1 MAFSLDM
8 KTIGYINLFENL
20 SHARVKDCFEEGASL
35 VFIIE
40 PGQMGLAIGS
50 HGTNIKKASS
60 VFKRDIKV
68 FEFNPEPSE
77 FVKNLLFP
85 LKPKAVERQDNVVV
99 IKTSDTVEKGK
110 VFGREKTN
118 LRRIQD
124 IVSKYFEVEVKVE

>member
-20 SHARVKDCFEEGASL
+20 THAAVKDCFAEGESL
-35 VFIIE
+35 VFIIDQ
-40 PGQMGLAIGS
+40 GQMGLAIGS
-50 HGTNIKKASS
+50 HGANIKKASS
-60 VFKRDIKV
+60 VFKKDIKV
-68 FEFNPEPSE
+68 YEFNPEPAE

-99 IKTSDTVEKGK
+99 IKASDTVEKGK

-118 LRRIQD
+118 FHRIQE
-124 IVSKYFEVEVKVE
+124 IVKKYFEVEVKVE